1 MTHIRIKL
9 ESLLRAS
16 HDVSFEENII
26 CGFFAIQD
34 RDGLELIEQIH
45 NNEIEDTRSN
55 LVSTVSDPIIG
66 DTVQYEIR
74 LFDTGNDYASY
85 QNFISQRFRLVIENK
100 HLAEEY
106 TIYEDFYEQIN
117 GNPSLIDALEL
128 IAKFIKCFSSKF
140 YFHNER
146 IIIFSKTHCE
156 IPLQNKQYQN
166 YLAIAKTLH
175 TESNERQSII
185 DFINWLNVSINTNDE
200 FTESMSVHQTERY
213 TIVGSEIIDSLSN
226 HDKNERIFLLLKNIE
241 NIFQLSISKYHLYLD
256 DFKYSKFTEKLTKH
270 ADEFLVKVNK
280 TITDIQTQI
289 LAIPLAVTVI
299 ASINRNNDIN
309 LYIYSSFIFYLM
321 MVFYATCQQAFNL
334 IHIED
339 QIKSFKT
346 LTALPEGLQKKWDE
360 EINPIK
366 KKIFWHKIYFIFV
379 SISISVLC
387 YYCLIKIFN

>member
-346 LTALPEGLQKKWDE
+346 LTALPEGLQKKMG
-360 EINPIK
+360 
-366 KKIFWHKIYFIFV
+366 
-379 SISISVLC
+379 
-387 YYCLIKIFN
+387 